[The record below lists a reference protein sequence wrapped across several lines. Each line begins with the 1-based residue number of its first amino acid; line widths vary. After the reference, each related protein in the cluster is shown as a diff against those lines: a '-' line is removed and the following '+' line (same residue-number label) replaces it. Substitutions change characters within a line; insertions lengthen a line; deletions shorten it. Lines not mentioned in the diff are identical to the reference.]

1 VNPKRQKQI
10 NVRAPARSS
19 LRALPNQNSA
29 KSARGKDPIQP
40 LPDQPVSLN
49 PGKLLSMK
57 IDGAGDSFCRGVP
70 VETSVGVTG
79 VAFGSVKPRPQAPAR
94 RLLNVPSTRLG
105 QEKHPMEM
113 NDLQDLFIDNL
124 KDLYSAEKQ
133 MLRSMPKLAKAVESE
148 ELKAA
153 LQKHAQETEQ
163 QVRRLEQIFERLGT
177 SPRGKKCKGMEGL
190 IEENKELLE
199 EDAEPEVLD
208 AGIIVGAQKVEHYEI
223 AGYGSAVTFA
233 KLLGDQE
240 SAKLLAQTLDE
251 EERTDKLLTQ
261 IAESSINVQ
270 AAQGA

>member
-1 VNPKRQKQI
+1 MCQRKSRVDACVSVASHRPIRLPSRPGDGR
-10 NVRAPARSS
+10 RAGRIGHSRVGTAV
-19 LRALPNQNSA
+19 ALSP
-29 KSARGKDPIQP
+29 P
-40 LPDQPVSLN
+40 
-49 PGKLLSMK
+49 
-57 IDGAGDSFCRGVP
+57 
-70 VETSVGVTG
+70 
-79 VAFGSVKPRPQAPAR
+79 
-94 RLLNVPSTRLG
+94 TRLG
-105 QEKHPMEM
+105 QELYAMQM
-113 NDLQDLFIDNL
+113 TDLQDLFIDNL

-133 MLRSMPKLAKAVESE
+133 MLRSMPKLAKAAESE

-153 LQKHAQETEQ
+153 FQKHARETEQ
-163 QVRRLEQIFERLGT
+163 QVQRLEQIFQRLGA

-251 EERTDKLLTQ
+251 EEKADKLLSE